1 MKKSLLCTLLLTLF
15 LSFASQAQDFSRLE
29 TLSKKIKYQA
39 EELIKLTSKDI
50 KSDEM
55 NSRKEIENAFL
66 AEQLYASVKL
76 IRQMF
81 HNKRRA
87 SELRYAGSMLMK
99 LANRF
104 PRTGSNSF
112 EWKKTED
119 LVGELSREL
128 RGIGGSINSRKK
140 YEINESEIIGRAFWN
155 GIVDADVQLLVRK
168 TRLFTKTL
176 DGKSYPDGIY
186 SFSSSLPKRSRI
198 RVGVKIKKGR
208 GKVHVIQQPDRTN
221 NFTAIIE
228 IRDNEGGA
236 KPYSIE
242 IYWYRR

>member
-1 MKKSLLCTLLLTLF
+1 MKKSLFCALLLTIIF
-15 LSFASQAQDFSRLE
+15 SFTAQAQNSSRLE

-50 KSDEM
+50 KGDAI
-55 NSRKEIENAFL
+55 NSQMEIESAFL

-81 HNKRRA
+81 NNRRRS
-87 SELRYAGSMLMK
+87 SELRYAGSMLTK

-112 EWKKTED
+112 EWKKTGD

-128 RGIGGSINSRKK
+128 RGIGGSINHKKK
-140 YEINESEIIGRAFWN
+140 YEVNESNIIGRAFWN
-155 GIVDADVQLLVRK
+155 GMVDADVQLSVRK

-176 DGKSYPDGIY
+176 GGKTYSNGIY
-186 SFSSSLPKRSRI
+186 SFSSSLPKQNRI
-198 RVGVKIKKGR
+198 RVGVRIKKGR
-208 GKVHVIQQPDRTN
+208 GEAHVIQQPDQTN
-221 NFTAIIE
+221 NFTAIVE
-228 IRDNEGGA
+228 IRDSEGGA
-236 KPYSIE
+236 KPYSLE